1 MLFKLSLSSSACA
14 LAACFQLAAFRELM
28 EDADHHIVDN
38 FRPLQE
44 PGDRFVYTN
53 DEAATGDDDAA
64 ASLSALSALSVAA
77 ATVIARVLV

>member
-1 MLFKLSLSSSACA
+1 MSLPSSACA

-53 DEAATGDDDAA
+53 DEAATGDDDDAA

-77 ATVIARVLV
+77 ATVIARMLV

>member
-1 MLFKLSLSSSACA
+1 MSLPSSACA

-64 ASLSALSALSVAA
+64 ASLSALSALSVAV
-77 ATVIARVLV
+77 ATVIARMLV